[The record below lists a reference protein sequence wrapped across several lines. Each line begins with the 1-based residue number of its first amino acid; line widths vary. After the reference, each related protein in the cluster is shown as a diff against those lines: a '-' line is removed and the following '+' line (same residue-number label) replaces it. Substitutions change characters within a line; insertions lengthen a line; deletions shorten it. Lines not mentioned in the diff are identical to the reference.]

1 MTVRGATQRESPDG
15 HVLFIEE
22 VRKHLGVRANA
33 GESSSL
39 ADTTEARPKVLLIG
53 HDMHD
58 DFRKMRQDGI
68 DLQKHFQ
75 YSGCVDTQV
84 VVEDTGAS
92 MGKGLSDLM
101 SHYGL
106 AKLEFKKVGCPKMPG
121 KWVFVGAH
129 CSGNDAVA
137 ALECLIDQTF
147 DLSLRTPGDKD
158 SVGLEDLPEDWLKKP
173 LQGMNMDLILLSY
186 DTEGVETP
194 NYKPKVLN
202 RTSEHGFAWM
212 RVADFAH
219 TPPGDHGQNWRS
231 FIRARHWI
239 NHDFRNFSNWFYC
252 IGNPKGF
259 WPKYGESQYY
269 HVSEGPAPF
278 HKLFEELAN
287 ATAGALKGLDTVEEV
302 TAMLEQTTLEEER
315 TPAGGRN
322 MAITRGNANNVRGN
336 MTNSRSMQPPFRS
349 NAKNIGEDTAEIRG
363 NYSSWA
369 EIAEGNEGKKFQ
381 QQGQ

>member
-39 ADTTEARPKVLLIG
+39 ADTIEARPKVLLIG

-106 AKLEFKKVGCPKMPG
+106 AKLEFKKVGCPRMPG

-173 LQGMNMDLILLSY
+173 LQ
-186 DTEGVETP
+186 V
-194 NYKPKVLN
+194 VN

-219 TPPGDHGQNWRS
+219 IPPGDHGQNWRS

-287 ATAGALKGLDTVEEV
+287 ATAGASEGFDTVEEV

-322 MAITRGNANNVRGN
+322 MAITRGNANNVRGD
-336 MTNSRSMQPPFRS
+336 MTNSRGMQPPFRS
-349 NAKNIGEDTAEIRG
+349 NAKNIGEDTAAIRG
-363 NYSSWA
+363 NDSSWA
-369 EIAEGNEGKKFQ
+369 QIGQGNEGKKIQ
-381 QQGQ
+381 QQSQ